1 MKKIITSGF
10 NHQIADI
17 KTLFKKN
24 ANWNIVCDISLK
36 KDFSKEKNCL
46 NFTPMSL
53 RKGFFDYSY
62 FAKIYNVPTYLV
74 RDLLSD
80 IYQFNLILEDKSGSE
95 FTNEQRVNFYH
106 DNLRFFYNLYKNLN
120 PDIIFFLGIATH

>member
-1 MKKIITSGF
+1 
-10 NHQIADI
+10 
-17 KTLFKKN
+17 
-24 ANWNIVCDISLK
+24 
-36 KDFSKEKNCL
+36 
-46 NFTPMSL
+46 MSL

-120 PDIIFFLGIATH
+120 PDIIFF